1 MECFVYNDGGK
12 KASGRKGV
20 SGDCGVRA
28 MAIAL
33 GLEYSTCYIEL
44 AQANKEF
51 GYKKSARNGLMKEV
65 FQSVLKKRGWTW
77 HKAPTFS
84 GRKAYASD
92 LPKGTFIARMSR
104 HYATVIDGVPHDIF
118 DSSPKMVYG
127 YWTKETV

>member
-1 MECFVYNDGGK
+1 MECFVYDDGGK
-12 KASGRKGV
+12 KASGRRGV

-65 FQSVLKKRGWTW
+65 FQSV
-77 HKAPTFS
+77 F
-84 GRKAYASD
+84 GRKAYAFD
-92 LPKGTFIARMSR
+92 LPTGTFIARMSR

>member
-1 MECFVYNDGGK
+1 MECFVYDDGGK
-12 KASGRKGV
+12 KASGRRGV

-84 GRKAYASD
+84 GRKA
-92 LPKGTFIARMSR
+92 
-104 HYATVIDGVPHDIF
+104 
-118 DSSPKMVYG
+118 
-127 YWTKETV
+127 